1 MPFWNSTRSEGRL
14 MPERRVLGVDP
25 GTARM
30 GYAVVRQ
37 DGGRL
42 QLLSCG
48 VIETSSAS
56 PLPARLALLYDG
68 LLEVIEEFQPTELAI
83 EELFFNRNVQSALSV
98 GQARGVALLAA
109 AHRDLPVYSYTPLQ
123 VKEAVTGFGRARKE
137 QIQEMVRV
145 LLDLRSIPQPD
156 DAADA
161 AAIGVCHL
169 NSVVGR
175 ELYERLSPKPPPRSP
190 VIDPS
195 RGAP

>member
-1 MPFWNSTRSEGRL
+1 MRS
-14 MPERRVLGVDP
+14 VLGIDP

-37 DGGRL
+37 DGSRL
-42 QLLSCG
+42 NLLSCG
-48 VIETSSAS
+48 VIETTSTS
-56 PLPARLALLYDG
+56 PMPTRLAVLYDA
-68 LLEVIEEFQPTELAI
+68 LVALIDKFEPTELAV

-109 AHRDLPVYSYTPLQ
+109 AHRRLPVYDYTPLQ
-123 VKEAVTGFGRARKE
+123 VKESVTGFGRARKE

-145 LLDLRSIPQPD
+145 LLDLKSVPQPD

-169 NSVVGR
+169 HSAAGR
-175 ELYERLSPKPPPRSP
+175 DLYQNLIQTNRS
-190 VIDPS
+190 
-195 RGAP
+195 